1 MKTVFPK
8 DIQQAWGMQGAFRA
22 GATDVWERSRK
33 GLTED
38 VHIDLQGVQEM
49 FETSLVFLDE
59 GLVVIPAM
67 MTISELALVA
77 PEIGHYALTQV
88 ASSLA
93 TPAIRNVACVGG
105 NLLQEVRCPYYRSG
119 QISCLKTGGEGC
131 PAREGDHRYLS
142 TVDLGGCIAPHPSTL
157 ALAFVAIGALV
168 RCLEEGEEKEI
179 PIEELWINPKRR
191 LLLSVVLPVASETMS
206 SAWYRISNRQYAEW
220 PLVEVV
226 LFVRESVNGIEEAY
240 AYAGGVASIPLL
252 IPELTHEW
260 KEKKLSEIRIDL
272 EKPLLATHTFL
283 PQSQYKE
290 RLLNVAFQEAL
301 QQIQEQG

>member
-1 MKTVFPK
+1 MKTLFPK
-8 DIQQAWGMQGAFRA
+8 NIQQAWAMQGVFRA

-38 VHIDLQGVQEM
+38 IHIDIQDVQEM
-49 FETSLVFLDE
+49 LETSLVFLDE

-67 MTISELALVA
+67 MSISELALVA

-93 TPAIRNVACVGG
+93 TPAIRNVASVGG

-119 QISCLKTGGEGC
+119 QISCFKTGGEGC

-142 TVDLGGCIAPHPSTL
+142 VVDLSDCIAPHPSTL

-168 RCLEEGEEKEI
+168 RCIEDGEEKEI
-179 PIEELWINPKRR
+179 PIEELWINPSRR
-191 LLLSVVLPVASETMS
+191 LILSVVVPVASETMS
-206 SAWYRISNRQYAEW
+206 SAWYRISNRQFAEW

-226 LFVRESVNGIEEAY
+226 LFVRESTNGIEEAY
-240 AYAGGVASIPLL
+240 GYAGGIASIPLL
-252 IPELTHEW
+252 IPEVTKNW
-260 KEKKLSEIRIDL
+260 KEKSLSEISIDP
-272 EKPLLATHTFL
+272 KQDLLAQHTRL
-283 PQSQYKE
+283 LQSKYKAD
-290 RLLNVAFQEAL
+290 LLNVAFREVL
-301 QQIQEQG
+301 QQIQEQR